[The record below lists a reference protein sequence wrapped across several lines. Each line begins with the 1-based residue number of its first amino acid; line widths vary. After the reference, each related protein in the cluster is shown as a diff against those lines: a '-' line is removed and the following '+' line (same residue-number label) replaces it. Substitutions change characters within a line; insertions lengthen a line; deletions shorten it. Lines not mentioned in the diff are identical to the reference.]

1 MYIYLLTNKV
11 NGKYYVGQT
20 KKKNLQKYFI
30 FKRWCARVGKK
41 TNMPIVKAIAKYGW
55 DNFIV
60 DILAIPETP
69 EQMNDL
75 ERIWIIL
82 LNARDPEFGYNL
94 CIGGGKGQLTLSEEW
109 KAKIG
114 AANKGRKPRGYVR
127 TELHRQQL
135 RDRMKGNSLGTKFTS
150 ESGRLAILN
159 ETPENKAKRIAGIQR
174 SWDRR
179 RGITTV

>member
-109 KAKIG
+109 KA
-114 AANKGRKPRGYVR
+114 
-127 TELHRQQL
+127 QL